1 MHGMVLGPGHMC
13 SRGLTSL
20 ASVGGDEF
28 NPMETW
34 YPREEVGVGGQEGEH
49 PLRGGVKEAGGWGKE
64 FGEGDQEGRQLLE
77 CK

>member
-1 MHGMVLGPGHMC
+1 
-13 SRGLTSL
+13 
-20 ASVGGDEF
+20 
-28 NPMETW
+28 
-34 YPREEVGVGGQEGEH
+34 VGGQEGEH